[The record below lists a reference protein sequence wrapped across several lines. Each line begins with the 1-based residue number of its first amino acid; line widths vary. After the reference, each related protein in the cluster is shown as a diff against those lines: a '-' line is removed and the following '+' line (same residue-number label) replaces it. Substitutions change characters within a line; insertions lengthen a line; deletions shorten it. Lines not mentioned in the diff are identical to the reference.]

1 MFLTYT
7 TFCGNCYIILKKGVI
22 MGTTQPLKNIND
34 IEKLKEYFRM
44 RGKYRDFALVMLGL
58 NTALRIGDILSLHWK
73 DVYDFKCRKFHTH
86 IQLHE
91 QKTGKYNY
99 IYINAAAIDA
109 LENLRLSQKNI
120 YPEKVLFESQKGV
133 NMPLSRYRAY
143 TILKEA
149 GQKLGLGNNFS
160 CHSLRKTFGYH
171 AWKNGESPIVIMTI
185 FNHSSFEI
193 TKRYLS
199 IEQDDKDMLYAR
211 MQF

>member
-1 MFLTYT
+1 MFYLYE
-7 TFCGNCYIILKKGVI
+7 KGAI
-22 MGTTQPLKNIND
+22 MSTTQPLKD
-34 IEKLKEYFRM
+34 IRDIKKLKKYFKEK
-44 RGKYRDFALVMLGL
+44 GNYRDFALVVLSL

-73 DVYDFKCRKFHTH
+73 DVYDFKNRKFNTH

-99 IYINAAAIDA
+99 IYINNAATDA
-109 LENLRLSQKNI
+109 LENLRLDKEDI
-120 YPEKVLFESQKGV
+120 YPEKVLFESRKGT
-133 NMPLSRYRAY
+133 NMPLSRYRVY

-149 GQKLGLGNNFS
+149 GRNLGFGNNFS

-171 AWKNGESPIVIMTI
+171 AWKNGESPVVIMAI

-199 IEQDDKDMLYAR
+199 IEQDDKDSLYSR
-211 MQF
+211 VQF

>member
-1 MFLTYT
+1 
-7 TFCGNCYIILKKGVI
+7 
-22 MGTTQPLKNIND
+22 MGTTQPLKNVND
-34 IEKLKEYFRM
+34 IKRLKEYFKM
-44 RGKYRDFALVMLGL
+44 RGKCRDFALVMLGL

-73 DVYDFKCRKFHTH
+73 DVYNFKCQKFHTH

-99 IYINAAAIDA
+99 IYINDAAIEA
-109 LENLRLSQKNI
+109 LENLRRNQKNI
-120 YPEKVLFESQKGV
+120 YPEKVLFESQKGK
-133 NMPLSRYRAY
+133 NIPLSRYRAY
-143 TILKEA
+143 SILKEA
-149 GQKLGLGNNFS
+149 GQKLELGNHFS

-199 IEQDDKDMLYAR
+199 IEQDDKDMLYSR
-211 MQF
+211 IQF